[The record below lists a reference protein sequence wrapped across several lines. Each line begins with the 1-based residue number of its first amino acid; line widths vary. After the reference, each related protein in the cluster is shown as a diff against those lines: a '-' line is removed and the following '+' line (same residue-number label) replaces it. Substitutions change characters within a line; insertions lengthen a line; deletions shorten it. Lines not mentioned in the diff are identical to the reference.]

1 MEGLGE
7 LICRNCKMAFHS
19 TALLDKHKAKF
30 CIGTD
35 LKDPI
40 PLWRQRRFTQT
51 KKAAVETVH
60 PTRAR
65 TPELIILKEQ
75 RNPQVNERESAQD
88 NVSGNTAL
96 NKLTEEF
103 QKFRMSF
110 EQNLPRRQTE
120 VPEEPVSLQQRAEE
134 QKALHKEK
142 LREIRAHNHH
152 LEKQRQEIEERLAE
166 LAGRER
172 TAHLEEVL
180 QELRYQ
186 EQRNEE
192 VLHQLS
198 SHMNSMKGPNPTEVP
213 SNPPEEK
220 KTQHLT
226 FDLISSVDG
235 PLSAQIRA
243 LRLAYMQSG
252 GSDPEVLAH
261 MHDLQAEALTLEQAK
276 HKTEGKTKERRMKS
290 PHRVLDPDVLA
301 VEQEN
306 QRLEEEIFRIQ
317 LARDK
322 HRGEHGISGSGLID
336 IQKDHIHQMASL
348 QAEIAFLRKEI
359 EKGRERRPRHLQ
371 TPLPVFPG
379 SSTLLSDPATKQH
392 SLTGSHVTDAIQT
405 DGPAPYDPVAG
416 FVIFYDLVM
425 GVETTLRSVR
435 LLAGLYFNGQK
446 LGQTTP
452 MPPVQCQ
459 PAGPLL
465 PTKSPGNYAILAVKQ
480 PVPRVQPSPD
490 LFLVIEIQTSKGLDL
505 FNHETE
511 GLVACGWAKLDL
523 FDQHNQVHSGHW
535 RLPFHSLP
543 VQASLSPGQLNSVPQ
558 LGNMELCLRVA
569 NARDGDLQ
577 TFAKIDPNN
586 TNQYRYTST
595 VRKIFIKIFSILRCF
610 LISSQKLLINLRHQM
625 YLV

>member
-1 MEGLGE
+1 MEGLGD
-7 LICRNCKMAFHS
+7 LICLNCKMAFHS
-19 TALLDKHKAKF
+19 TGLLDKHKAKF

-35 LKDPI
+35 LKDPVA
-40 PLWRQRRFTQT
+40 LWRGQRGFTQ
-51 KKAAVETVH
+51 KGQAAVKTVH
-60 PTRAR
+60 PTRTR
-65 TPELIILKEQ
+65 TPDLIIVKQ
-75 RNPQVNERESAQD
+75 RNHESESAQD
-88 NVSGNTAL
+88 NVSENTAL

-103 QKFRMSF
+103 QKLRISF
-110 EQNLPRRQTE
+110 EQNLPGRQTE
-120 VPEEPVSLQQRAEE
+120 VSEEQASLQQRADEHR
-134 QKALHKEK
+134 ALHEQR
-142 LREIRAHNHH
+142 LAEIRARNHK
-152 LEKQRQEIEERLAE
+152 LEKQREEIEERLAE

-180 QELRYQ
+180 QELRNQ

-192 VLHQLS
+192 VLQQLS
-198 SHMNSMKGPNPTEVP
+198 SHINSVKGPNPTEVP

-220 KTQHLT
+220 KTQHIT
-226 FDLISSVDG
+226 FDLISFVAG

-243 LRLAYMQSG
+243 LHLAYMQSG

-261 MHDLQAEALTLEQAK
+261 MHDLEAEALTLEQAK
-276 HKTEGKTKERRMKS
+276 HRAESKIKTRRMKF

-317 LARDK
+317 LAREK
-322 HRGEHGISGSGLID
+322 HKGEHGLID

-348 QAEIAFLRKEI
+348 QAEIAFLRREKE
-359 EKGRERRPRHLQ
+359 KDRERRPHHPQ
-371 TPLPVFPG
+371 APLSVFPG
-379 SSTLLSDPATKQH
+379 SSMAVTHPDLPLDQSSKQH
-392 SLTGSHVTDAIQT
+392 SLVGSHVTDPLQAL
-405 DGPAPYDPVAG
+405 GPAPYDPVAG
-416 FVIFYDLVM
+416 FVIFYDLVT
-425 GVETTLRSVR
+425 GVEATLRSVR

-465 PTKSPGNYAILAVKQ
+465 STKSPGNYAILAVKQ

-490 LFLVIEIQTSKGLDL
+490 LSLVIEIQTFEGLDL

-511 GLVACGWAKLDL
+511 GLVTCGWAKLDL

-535 RLPFHSLP
+535 RLPFRSLP

-569 NARDGDLQ
+569 NACDGDEQ
-577 TFAKIDPNN
+577 TLEEIDPNN
-586 TNQYRYTST
+586 TNQY
-595 VRKIFIKIFSILRCF
+595 K
-610 LISSQKLLINLRHQM
+610 
-625 YLV
+625 

>member
-1 MEGLGE
+1 MEGLGD

-19 TALLDKHKAKF
+19 TGLLDKHTAKF

-35 LKDPI
+35 LKDPVA
-40 PLWRQRRFTQT
+40 LWRGQRGFTQ
-51 KKAAVETVH
+51 KEQAAVKTVH
-60 PTRAR
+60 PTRTR
-65 TPELIILKEQ
+65 TPDLIILKEQ
-75 RNPQVNERESAQD
+75 RNHESESAQD
-88 NVSGNTAL
+88 NVSENTAL

-103 QKFRMSF
+103 QKLRISF

-120 VPEEPVSLQQRAEE
+120 VSEEQASLQQRADEHR
-134 QKALHKEK
+134 ALHEQR
-142 LREIRAHNHH
+142 LAEIRACNHQ
-152 LEKQRQEIEERLAE
+152 LEKQREEIEERLAE

-180 QELRYQ
+180 RELRNQ

-192 VLHQLS
+192 VLQQLS
-198 SHMNSMKGPNPTEVP
+198 SHINSMKGPNPIEVP

-220 KTQHLT
+220 KTQHIT
-226 FDLISSVDG
+226 FDLISSVAG

-276 HKTEGKTKERRMKS
+276 HRAQSKTKGRRMKF

-306 QRLEEEIFRIQ
+306 QSLEEEIFRIQ
-317 LARDK
+317 LAREK
-322 HRGEHGISGSGLID
+322 HREHGIWLID
-336 IQKDHIHQMASL
+336 IRNDHIHQMASL
-348 QAEIAFLRKEI
+348 HAEMAFSRREKE
-359 EKGRERRPRHLQ
+359 KDRERRPRHPQ
-371 TPLPVFPG
+371 APLSVFPG
-379 SSTLLSDPATKQH
+379 SSMAVTHPDLPLH
-392 SLTGSHVTDAIQT
+392 SLMGSHVTDPLEAL
-405 DGPAPYDPVAG
+405 GPAPYDPVTG

-425 GVETTLRSVR
+425 GVEATLRSVR

-446 LGQTTP
+446 LGQSTP

-465 PTKSPGNYAILAVKQ
+465 STKSPGNYAILAVKQ

-490 LFLVIEIQTSKGLDL
+490 LSLVVEIQTSKSLDL

-511 GLVACGWAKLDL
+511 GLVTCGWAKLDL
-523 FDQHNQVHSGHW
+523 FGQHNQVHSGHW
-535 RLPFHSLP
+535 RLPFRSLP

-569 NARDGDLQ
+569 NAHDGDVQ
-577 TFAKIDPNN
+577 TLEEIDPNQYKYISMVASNREPCN
-586 TNQYRYTST
+586 TLQP
-595 VRKIFIKIFSILRCF
+595 
-610 LISSQKLLINLRHQM
+610 SSNP
-625 YLV
+625 